1 MRIGNKVMKNITLV
15 TKLYLKSI
23 LNAKSIISLKK
34 YFGSG
39 GSNTIKNVF
48 FSLRCRTTLR
58 GHADSVN
65 SIQFLAY
72 SNTLCTC
79 SADKT
84 ISLWDARTGLCAQTF
99 YGHMHS
105 VNHAS
110 FNMQV
115 SFSETLKFSID

>member
-1 MRIGNKVMKNITLV
+1 MQH
-15 TKLYLKSI
+15 
-23 LNAKSIISLKK
+23 
-34 YFGSG
+34 
-39 GSNTIKNVF
+39 
-48 FSLRCRTTLR
+48 SLRCRTTLR
-58 GHADSVN
+58 GHADAVN
-65 SIQFLAY
+65 SIQFLSY
-72 SNTLCTC
+72 SNTLVTC

-115 SFSETLKFSID
+115 CVLNCLKRTNFGEFGRVTARQNEKSNSSPK